1 MTSKLQ
7 RKIRAVSET
16 AACTAVEGAL
26 DAVLFVRN
34 KTKKNKEVS
43 LSKGSMCCVFFV
55 WRCADEDE
63 DKRRRTNHAWTG
75 RAGRRRRRRR
85 ERNGRW
91 GEGFI
96 VGDFLFCFFSV
107 GLRIDDVVIFA
118 SDDEDDNDKFGSK
131 RYTRTKSF
139 DRYNKLENSYGCK
152 AI

>member
-26 DAVLFVRN
+26 DAILFVR
-34 KTKKNKEVS
+34 KEKKNKEVS
-43 LSKGSMCCVFFV
+43 LRKVQF

-63 DKRRRTNHAWTG
+63 DERRRTNHAWTG
-75 RAGRRRRRRR
+75 RAGRRRRRR
-85 ERNGRW
+85 ERIGRW
-91 GEGFI
+91 GGGFI
-96 VGDFLFCFFSV
+96 VGGFFFFLC
-107 GLRIDDVVIFA
+107 LRIDDVVIFA
-118 SDDEDDNDKFGSK
+118 DDDEDDKLGGK